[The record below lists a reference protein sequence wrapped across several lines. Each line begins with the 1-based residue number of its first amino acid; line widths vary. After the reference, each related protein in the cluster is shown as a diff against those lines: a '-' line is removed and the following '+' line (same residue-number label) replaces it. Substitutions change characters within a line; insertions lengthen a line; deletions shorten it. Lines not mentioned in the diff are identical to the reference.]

1 MAAPPFTPP
10 ASPMT
15 SAGGGSES
23 FASQGPTGKEH
34 DTLSGAVGAS
44 VTLESA
50 APGDATLTRDAN
62 AGNVSRG
69 SSNIGSSNTGDVS
82 ADGDGPRSGRGALD
96 TDLDMIELLG
106 MQLASCSE
114 PELLDT
120 LFAALDKQRG
130 GWLITANLDFLRRYY
145 KEPRMQ
151 ALYAQAD
158 LRVADGMPLVWAAYL
173 QGTPIPGRI
182 AGASLLRPL
191 AERAARE
198 GRSIYFLGGNGNAA
212 EGASSTL
219 RSEFPELRVAGFSSP
234 WLPQEPDD
242 AAVEPTRQALTEAR
256 PDIVL
261 VALGS
266 PKQEWLISKLR
277 RSLPASWFIGV
288 GMSFSFATGEMPRA
302 PSWMQ
307 RSGLEWVHRLVSEPR
322 RLGKRYLWHDAPFGI
337 ELLGRSLLQRARERR
352 GVR

>member
-1 MAAPPFTPP
+1 MAAPPVSPPPSQRLSTAGSSVP
-10 ASPMT
+10 ASGG
-15 SAGGGSES
+15 AGTP
-23 FASQGPTGKEH
+23 ASST
-34 DTLSGAVGAS
+34 GAS
-44 VTLESA
+44 GIGAQRFTDTGRLDA
-50 APGDATLTRDAN
+50 AEAE
-62 AGNVSRG
+62 
-69 SSNIGSSNTGDVS
+69 
-82 ADGDGPRSGRGALD
+82 GPRSAPGALD
-96 TDLDMIELLG
+96 TNLAMIELLG

-120 LFAALDKQRG
+120 LFAALEKQKG

-145 KEPRMQ
+145 KDPRMQ
-151 ALYAQAD
+151 VLYAQAD

-173 QGTPIPGRI
+173 QGTPLPERI

-198 GRSIYFLGGNGNAA
+198 GRSMYFLGGSGNSA
-212 EGASSTL
+212 EGAALML
-219 RSEFPELRVAGFSSP
+219 RGQFPELRVAGCSSP
-234 WLPQEPDD
+234 WLPPEPDE

-277 RSLPASWFIGV
+277 RSLPGCWFIGV
-288 GMSFSFATGEMPRA
+288 GMSFSFATGDMPRA
-302 PSWMQ
+302 PAWMQ
-307 RSGLEWVHRLVSEPR
+307 RSGLEWIHRLVSEPR

-337 ELLGRSLLQRARERR
+337 ELLGRSLLQRLKNDERP
-352 GVR
+352 VE

>member
-10 ASPMT
+10 ASQKSST
-15 SAGGGSES
+15 GSGGTTVTRHGDASEAGVPPYSPAAVAPGGS
-23 FASQGPTGKEH
+23 
-34 DTLSGAVGAS
+34 
-44 VTLESA
+44 
-50 APGDATLTRDAN
+50 DADP
-62 AGNVSRG
+62 
-69 SSNIGSSNTGDVS
+69 
-82 ADGDGPRSGRGALD
+82 PRSGSGQLD
-96 TDLDMIELLG
+96 TGLELIDLLG
-106 MQLASCSE
+106 MSLARCSE
-114 PELLDT
+114 PELLDA
-120 LFAALDKQRG
+120 LFAALEKQRG

-145 KEPRMQ
+145 KDPRMQ
-151 ALYAQAD
+151 VLYSQAD

-173 QGTPIPGRI
+173 QGTPLPERI

-198 GRSIYFLGGNGNAA
+198 GRSIYFLGGNGNSA

-219 RSEFPELRVAGFSSP
+219 KQAFPELRVAGFSSP
-234 WLPQEPDD
+234 WLPVEPDD

-277 RSLPASWFIGV
+277 RSLPACWFVGV

-302 PSWMQ
+302 PHWMQ
-307 RSGLEWVHRLVSEPR
+307 RSGLEWVHRLLSEPR

-337 ELLGRSLLQRARERR
+337 ELLGRSLLARLKQGEARR
-352 GVR
+352 

>member
-1 MAAPPFTPP
+1 MAVPPVTPP
-10 ASPMT
+10 ASQRT
-15 SAGGGSES
+15 SASSSSPDSRRFVHSGRVEAAESE
-23 FASQGPTGKEH
+23 P
-34 DTLSGAVGAS
+34 
-44 VTLESA
+44 
-50 APGDATLTRDAN
+50 
-62 AGNVSRG
+62 
-69 SSNIGSSNTGDVS
+69 
-82 ADGDGPRSGRGALD
+82 PRSGPTPLD
-96 TDLDMIELLG
+96 ARLSVVELLG
-106 MQLASCSE
+106 MRLASCSE
-114 PELLDT
+114 VELLDT
-120 LFAALDKQRG
+120 LFGALAKQRG

-173 QGTPIPGRI
+173 QGTPLPGRI

-198 GRSIYFLGGNGNAA
+198 GRSIYFLGGNANTA
-212 EGASSTL
+212 EGAATKL
-219 RSEFPELRVAGFSSP
+219 RVEFPELRVAGASSP
-234 WLPQEPDD
+234 WLPAEPDD

-277 RSLPASWFIGV
+277 RALPACWFIGV
-288 GMSFSFATGEMPRA
+288 GMSFSFTTGDMPRA

-307 RSGLEWVHRLVSEPR
+307 RAGLEWIHRLLSEPR
-322 RLGKRYLWHDAPFGI
+322 RLGKRYLWHDAPFGV
-337 ELLGRSLLQRARERR
+337 ELLGRSLLSRIR
-352 GVR
+352 GGEAPR